1 MVESKKDRR
10 AKETRECVK
19 AMRRL
24 FIGIKGRLEEN
35 QRGEG
40 VTLSQVRLLHEVR
53 SKSDVS
59 AAALARSCFVTPQS
73 MQSLLTRAER
83 EGWIVRSKSQ
93 RNGRILTTSLT
104 PAGEAVLQRAEN
116 AMAAIEAD
124 VWQDVKLSEI
134 RQINEM
140 LKICLKRF
148 NADET
153 LPDKA

>member
-1 MVESKKDRR
+1 
-10 AKETRECVK
+10 
-19 AMRRL
+19 
-24 FIGIKGRLEEN
+24 
-35 QRGEG
+35 
-40 VTLSQVRLLHEVR
+40 VRLLHEVR

-153 LPDKA
+153 HSDKA